1 MVETPFSTC
10 TVEQNTEKNLE
21 CIAESGTLLCYNQ
34 LRIRDM
40 FNYAIKHNNLGPWL
54 KFRYSVMRK
63 YAKGEFDSW
72 KKETKLLTISL
83 FGRE

>member
-1 MVETPFSTC
+1 MVENPFSTC

-40 FNYAIKHNNLGPWL
+40 FNYAIKLTKTAN
-54 KFRYSVMRK
+54 V
-63 YAKGEFDSW
+63 KGKSRF
-72 KKETKLLTISL
+72 
-83 FGRE
+83 